1 MKLILKLIAAPFVV
15 LLTVL
20 VAVLLFLFSLS
31 SFFLTAASV
40 IMALLGVGLFF
51 IELPGG
57 QRHLSGNCVPAFA
70 LRLAGGGGRCHYGAE
85 QLKPVSAAIHHKLIA
100 SGQVVPK

>member
-1 MKLILKLIAAPFVV
+1 MRLILKLIAAPFIV
-15 LLTVL
+15 LLTIL
-20 VAVLLFLFSLS
+20 VTVLLFLFSVS
-31 SFFLTAASV
+31 SFLLTTASI

-51 IELPGG
+51 INGR
-57 QRHLSGNCVPAFA
+57 RHLSGDCVPAFA
-70 LRLAGGGGRCHYGAE
+70 LRLAGGDGRCYYGAE